1 MTQVQQTTTITIDD
15 TVYEVASMGA
25 NIQQMVQYLDD
36 WRQREV
42 DTTSELLMVR
52 GALRD
57 IQTTLLAAIQ
67 AEQAE
72 VAAGDA
78 AGDAAATTEAV
89 DTPAEAAAE

>member
-15 TVYEVASMGA
+15 AVYEVASMGA

-42 DTTSELLMVR
+42 DTTSELLMIR

-57 IQTTLLAAIQ
+57 IQNTLLAAIQ
-67 AEQAE
+67 AEQA
-72 VAAGDA
+72 DA
-78 AGDAAATTEAV
+78 AETADEA
-89 DTPAEAAAE
+89 TPAETPTE

>member
-57 IQTTLLAAIQ
+57 IQNTLLAAIQ

-72 VAAGDA
+72 VAAGDLA
-78 AGDAAATTEAV
+78 APAEAV
-89 DTPAEAAAE
+89 DTPAEPAAE

>member
-78 AGDAAATTEAV
+78 ATATEAV

>member
-1 MTQVQQTTTITIDD
+1 MSQVQQTTTITIDD
-15 TVYEVASMGA
+15 AVYEVASMGA

-57 IQTTLLAAIQ
+57 IQNTLLAAIQ

-72 VAAGDA
+72 AAVVSTDGE
-78 AGDAAATTEAV
+78 ATTEAALDNV
-89 DTPAEAAAE
+89 QE

>member
-57 IQTTLLAAIQ
+57 IQNTLLAAIQ

-72 VAAGDA
+72 VA

>member
-15 TVYEVASMGA
+15 AVYEVASMGA

-42 DTTSELLMVR
+42 DTTSELLMIR

-57 IQTTLLAAIQ
+57 IQNTLLAAIQ
-67 AEQAE
+67 AEQA
-72 VAAGDA
+72 DA
-78 AGDAAATTEAV
+78 AE
-89 DTPAEAAAE
+89 TPAEATPAETPAE

>member
-15 TVYEVASMGA
+15 AVYEVASMGA

-42 DTTSELLMVR
+42 DTTSELLMIR

-57 IQTTLLAAIQ
+57 IQNTLLAAIQ
-67 AEQAE
+67 AEQADDVE
-72 VAAGDA
+72 TAD
-78 AGDAAATTEAV
+78 EA
-89 DTPAEAAAE
+89 TPAETPAE

>member
-15 TVYEVASMGA
+15 AVYEVASMGA

-42 DTTSELLMVR
+42 DTTSELLMIR

-57 IQTTLLAAIQ
+57 IQNTLLAAIQ
-67 AEQAE
+67 AEQSE
-72 VAAGDA
+72 
-78 AGDAAATTEAV
+78 AAATPGEA
-89 DTPAEAAAE
+89 DESTSE